1 MSKLN
6 GYIAISILMCLSSAC
21 VELIELENPR
31 EFPKEL
37 VVEGSIND
45 LDDSFRIQ
53 LRTTSSTRGVG
64 SNTLGQGAWVRV
76 ISATDTVEFHETSP
90 GIYDSDPEAL
100 VVERGKSYSLYVVTN
115 SDQHYQSSPVTLPE
129 PIPTGASFAERVDTG
144 RADEFGV
151 FRQSW
156 AHRIFV
162 TLENS
167 DVIQYY
173 KIDMESWREKRVSYT
188 APVDA
193 PSICWAFDPLAVRS
207 ITIGTNEGLAEG
219 SYLVEAAAIRATI
232 REKYIAQPRVSS
244 MSEAAYRFWLAA
256 RTQLDRDRGVF
267 VEPFANIVGNMRNVN
282 DEEEIVHGYFHAYS
296 QTQSRTCFDTFDLPL
311 RQLLNNFGAPCAEVF
326 APAVYNLPFEDELCN
341 E

>member
-1 MSKLN
+1 
-6 GYIAISILMCLSSAC
+6 MCFSSAC

-53 LRTTSSTRGVG
+53 LRTTASTRGVG

-76 ISATDTVEFHETSP
+76 MSPTDTVEFHETSP
-90 GIYDSDPEAL
+90 GIYDSDPGAL
-100 VVERGKSYSLYVVTN
+100 IVERGKSYSLYLVLSN
-115 SDQHYQSSPVTLPE
+115 DQHYQSSPVSLPE
-129 PIPTGASFAERVDTG
+129 PIVTGTAFAELVDTS
-144 RADEFGV
+144 REDEFGV
-151 FRQSW
+151 FRRSW

-162 TLENS
+162 ELENS
-167 DVIQYY
+167 EAIQYY

-193 PSICWAFDPLAVRS
+193 PNICWAFDPLAVRS
-207 ITIGTNEGLAEG
+207 ITIGNNDGLDAG
-219 SYLVEAAAIRATI
+219 NYLVEAAAIRATI

-244 MSEAAYRFWLAA
+244 MSEEAYRFWLAA

-267 VEPFANIVGNMRNVN
+267 VEPFANIVGNMHNVN
-282 DEEEIVHGYFHAYS
+282 DDEEVVHGYFHAYS
-296 QTQSRTCFDTFDLPL
+296 QTRSRACFDTFDLPL
-311 RQLLNNFGAPCAEVF
+311 RQLLNNIGAPCIEVF
-326 APAVYNLPFEDELCN
+326 APAEYTLPFENDLCG